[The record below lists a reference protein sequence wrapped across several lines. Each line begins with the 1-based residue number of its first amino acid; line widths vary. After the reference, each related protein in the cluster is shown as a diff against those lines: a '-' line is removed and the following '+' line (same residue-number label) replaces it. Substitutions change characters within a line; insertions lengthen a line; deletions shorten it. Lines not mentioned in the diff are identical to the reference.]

1 MPVSPVMVVVDFE
14 LIASSSSVASAV
26 TFIISSAT
34 LHEMA
39 DKLLVELVGIDLFS
53 TLQQRWLAT
62 VTTSGKFE

>member
-26 TFIISSAT
+26 TFIIGSAP

-39 DKLLVELVGIDLFS
+39 DKLLIELVGIDFFGPL
-53 TLQQRWLAT
+53 LQR
-62 VTTSGKFE
+62 